1 MGSTALEP
9 WLAAVSAWCGEG
21 RVMLPHQENGGGGAE
36 SKGGNVLH
44 SFERSLIRKERKER
58 GGFYRETH

>member
-21 RVMLPHQENGGGGAE
+21 RVMLPHQENGGGVQRVRAGMYCTL
-36 SKGGNVLH
+36 S
-44 SFERSLIRKERKER
+44 
-58 GGFYRETH
+58 REV